1 MAIRGFSVKQP
12 MNKRDRR
19 TALVGWGM
27 GAFVAVGAYV
37 GSLQLQPA
45 EPSMPLVANVPG
57 GVDLIQ
63 TGSIGASPERFTALS
78 HNAVP
83 GMPLQ
88 AQINS
93 IKIELAAMREMMA
106 ASQAGSISTN
116 RRLQDIEESMSLVTA
131 SINRPADLMNT
142 STQQPLPEALPSAS
156 DIVIAQPST
165 EAAPRVVL
173 PAPVDVEGGSISVT
187 MRPMDVTGILRAPD
201 EEASAQGSET
211 DAVPA
216 DEVSDA
222 ELTTA
227 SIPPQEEAVPDD
239 GIPDTTV
246 VSQTPF
252 AVDIGGAATLEGID
266 ILWQERTDAYGDV
279 LQGLMPRIL
288 LQQTSDGALDLRLVA
303 GPIDDAAD
311 AAILCAQLVASG
323 LQRCLPAIYDGQQL
337 ALR

>member
-27 GAFVAVGAYV
+27 GAFVAIGAYV
-37 GSLQLQPA
+37 GALQLYPA
-45 EPSMPLVANVPG
+45 SPSMPIIASLPG

-63 TGSIGASPERFTALS
+63 TGSIGQSDQRFTALS
-78 HNAVP
+78 HNALP

-88 AQINS
+88 AQIDS

-106 ASQAGSISTN
+106 ASQAGSVSTN
-116 RRLQDIEESMSLVTA
+116 RRLQDIEQSVSFVTA
-131 SINRPADLMNT
+131 SIDQRSDMPMGSN
-142 STQQPLPEALPSAS
+142 QQPLPQALDSRS
-156 DIVIAQPST
+156 DFVIAQPNADIT
-165 EAAPRVVL
+165 PRVIL
-173 PAPVDVEGGSISVT
+173 PAPIEVEGGAVSIT
-187 MRPMDVTGILRAPD
+187 MRPMDVSGIL
-201 EEASAQGSET
+201 SE
-211 DAVPA
+211 PPS
-216 DEVSDA
+216 EVLTNGTSDDD
-222 ELTTA
+222 LTTA
-227 SIPPQEEAVPDD
+227 SIPAQEEVLSDSDD
-239 GIPDTTV
+239 LPEAML

-266 ILWQERTDAYGDV
+266 ALWREREEVYGIV
-279 LQGLMPRIL
+279 LEGLNPRIL

-303 GPIDDAAD
+303 GPIHDAAD

>member
-1 MAIRGFSVKQP
+1 

-27 GAFVAVGAYV
+27 GAFVAIGAYV
-37 GSLQLQPA
+37 GALQLYPA
-45 EPSMPLVANVPG
+45 SPSMPIIASLPG

-63 TGSIGASPERFTALS
+63 TGSIGQSDQRFTALS
-78 HNAVP
+78 HNALP

-88 AQINS
+88 AQIDS

-106 ASQAGSISTN
+106 ASQAGSVSTN
-116 RRLQDIEESMSLVTA
+116 RRLQDIEQSVSFVTA
-131 SINRPADLMNT
+131 SIDQRSDMPMGSN
-142 STQQPLPEALPSAS
+142 QQPLPQALDSRS
-156 DIVIAQPST
+156 DFVIAQPHADIT
-165 EAAPRVVL
+165 PRVIL
-173 PAPVDVEGGSISVT
+173 PAPIEVEGGAVSIT
-187 MRPMDVTGILRAPD
+187 MRPMDVSGIL
-201 EEASAQGSET
+201 SE
-211 DAVPA
+211 PPS
-216 DEVSDA
+216 EVLTNGTSDDD
-222 ELTTA
+222 LTTA
-227 SIPPQEEAVPDD
+227 SIPAQEEVLSDSDD
-239 GIPDTTV
+239 LPEAML

-266 ILWQERTDAYGDV
+266 ALWREREEVYGIV
-279 LQGLMPRIL
+279 LEGLNPRIL

-303 GPIDDAAD
+303 GPIHDAAD

>member
-27 GAFVAVGAYV
+27 GAFVAIGAYV
-37 GSLQLQPA
+37 GALQLYPA
-45 EPSMPLVANVPG
+45 SPSMPMVASVPG

-63 TGSIGASPERFTALS
+63 TGSIGQSDQRFTALS
-78 HNAVP
+78 HNALP

-88 AQINS
+88 SQIDS

-106 ASQAGSISTN
+106 ASQAGSVSTN
-116 RRLQDIEESMSLVTA
+116 RRLQDIEQSVSFVTA
-131 SINRPADLMNT
+131 SIGEPSDMPMT
-142 STQQPLPEALPSAS
+142 SDRQPLPQALNSRS
-156 DIVIAQPST
+156 GFIIAQPGNDT
-165 EAAPRVVL
+165 APRVVL
-173 PAPVDVEGGSISVT
+173 PAPMEVEGGSVSIT
-187 MRPMDVTGILRAPD
+187 MRPMDVSGILGEPPV
-201 EEASAQGSET
+201 EALTNAI
-211 DAVPA
+211 
-216 DEVSDA
+216 SDDD
-222 ELTTA
+222 LTTA
-227 SIPPQEEAVPDD
+227 SIPSQGEVMPATDDLPEAML
-239 GIPDTTV
+239 

-252 AVDIGGAATLEGID
+252 AVDIGGASTLEGID
-266 ILWQERTDAYGDV
+266 ALWREREEVYGIV
-279 LQGLMPRIL
+279 LEGLNPRIL

-303 GPIDDAAD
+303 GPIHDAAD